1 MDLKKIAA
9 AAAGLILCFS
19 SMAQSPYLEAH
30 WFFGL
35 GGGLNVSFDGSARG
49 KGRYNSHMGA
59 GWASDF
65 YIGKWFSDFAGFRV
79 GWQGLTNSDQFT
91 DFGEKDFNA
100 VHADIMLRPVKWLN
114 PYFFGGY
121 LKIDN
126 AVPAVGAGL
135 GIPININDKL
145 SIVTDLKY
153 AAFSHKAFKE
163 GRQNIGGNLSVTFGV
178 SFRLGKPRQPA
189 VRTETIIKEVEVT
202 KIVRDTVV
210 VKDNSRGSLEKM
222 TKEVNDLLR
231 NITLFQSDS
240 FMLTREA
247 RQSLANVA
255 EWMKRYPEIKV
266 RIEGH
271 TDNTG
276 RENYNITLSVKRAKA
291 VLDFFLDSGLQEN
304 RLSFKGYGSSRP
316 IADNNT
322 PTGRHL
328 NRRVELYFYE

>member
-1 MDLKKIAA
+1 V
-9 AAAGLILCFS
+9 AGLIICFS
-19 SMAQSPYLEAH
+19 SMAQNHYLESY

-49 KGRYNSHMGA
+49 SLRDDSHMGA

-79 GWQGLTNSDQFT
+79 GWQGLTNSNQFT

-100 VHADIMLRPVKWLN
+100 VHADIILKPVKWLN

-121 LKIDN
+121 LKVDN
-126 AVPAVGAGL
+126 AVPAVGAGI
-135 GIPININDKL
+135 GIPIHINDKL

-163 GRQNIGGNLSVTFGV
+163 GKQNIGGNLSLTFGI
-178 SFRLGKPRQPA
+178 SFRLGKPRHPV
-189 VRTETIIKEVEVT
+189 VRTETIIKEIEVT
-202 KIVRDTVV
+202 KIVRDTIVV
-210 VKDNSRGSLEKM
+210 RDDKKANIEKM
-222 TKEVNDLLR
+222 TKEVNELLR

-247 RQSLANVA
+247 KQSLTNVA

-271 TDNTG
+271 TDNVG
-276 RENYNITLSVKRAKA
+276 RENYNLSLSMKRAKA
-291 VLDFFLDSGLQEN
+291 VLDFFLDSGLPEN
-304 RLSFKGYGSSRP
+304 RLSFMGYGSTRP
-316 IADNNT
+316 IADNST
-322 PTGRHL
+322 PAGRHL

>member
-1 MDLKKIAA
+1 MDLKKIEAA
-9 AAAGLILCFS
+9 VAGLIICFS

-49 KGRYNSHMGA
+49 TGRYNSHMGA

-163 GRQNIGGNLSVTFGV
+163 SPSSAIAAPWTCISSACAKNWRASPTSGRSKRCGASAI
-178 SFRLGKPRQPA
+178 
-189 VRTETIIKEVEVT
+189 
-202 KIVRDTVV
+202 
-210 VKDNSRGSLEKM
+210 SLNF
-222 TKEVNDLLR
+222 T
-231 NITLFQSDS
+231 
-240 FMLTREA
+240 
-247 RQSLANVA
+247 
-255 EWMKRYPEIKV
+255 
-266 RIEGH
+266 
-271 TDNTG
+271 TDG
-276 RENYNITLSVKRAKA
+276 KA
-291 VLDFFLDSGLQEN
+291 V
-304 RLSFKGYGSSRP
+304 
-316 IADNNT
+316 
-322 PTGRHL
+322 
-328 NRRVELYFYE
+328 